1 MKIKKSALAVAL
13 GFGLMLTLAP
23 AAQAATAAPAAR
35 AGLTSQ
41 NAGGGLFQY
50 GVEGGKVISN
60 YHHAKKYH
68 TATSCNN
75 GLIDRCK
82 QVAASANKWAKSSHA
97 SSWLGGNTAYWNVL

>member
-1 MKIKKSALAVAL
+1 MKIKKTAVAVAL
-13 GFGLMLTLAP
+13 GFGLMLTMAP
-23 AAQAATAAPAAR
+23 AAQAAPA
-35 AGLTSQ
+35 LTSES
-41 NAGGGLFQY
+41 AGGGLFQY

-75 GLIDRCK
+75 GLVDRCK

-97 SSWLGGNTAYWNVL
+97 SSWLGGNTAFWNVL